1 MEGVSVP
8 PGRLEEGKMSLL
20 HTKNRNSRKIVNWHA
35 VPKNQTGMPTAVLK
49 VQAGMPLAVPQ
60 AQSVSARIHSTR

>member
-1 MEGVSVP
+1 MEGESVP

-20 HTKNRNSRKIVNWHA
+20 LTKNRNSRKIVNWHA
-35 VPKNQTGMPTAVLK
+35 VPKNQAGVPSAVLQ